1 MKTVLVLLLLVLAP
15 AAALA
20 DTVSYAGAQLSL
32 PDEGWRV
39 ISEDRLLT
47 IVDERGGAF
56 IEVYSFSKLPAAQ
69 AAALAT
75 LVDGRRDTT
84 STRIAEV
91 TPHAQHGLRG
101 LRWSGRTRIRDREV
115 ALAGV
120 ALAGVGGRV
129 ALAIAFWR
137 PDLDAARVAEV
148 QAALGSLRARR

>member
-84 STRIAEV
+84 STRIAC
-91 TPHAQHGLRG
+91 TPRRG
-101 LRWSGRTRIRDREV
+101 
-115 ALAGV
+115 
-120 ALAGVGGRV
+120 
-129 ALAIAFWR
+129 
-137 PDLDAARVAEV
+137 
-148 QAALGSLRARR
+148 Q